1 MNGFRSSLGVIA
13 LAVALLAVTL
23 VVLDNWFLC
32 RRLFFCAEQV
42 VRWADGVNLVQNP
55 SFEDPPDLN
64 PGNDFL
70 PLPVGDTRLKPWT
83 VVGTTG
89 QNVALL
95 QNKNSFGIVT
105 PYQNRFLDLTGDN
118 RAPNPKTGFFAG
130 VQQNVSTVPREPYQ
144 LTFQIGLM
152 TQATVGGPVQ
162 AVVNLGDGTG
172 PGQAFATFTCG
183 PFNPTTSGSEWKP
196 CGPYTFVARTGS
208 TALTILGAQAAGQ
221 STMYVGLDLVDLEC
235 VAPLGNHD
243 SCK

>member
-1 MNGFRSSLGVIA
+1 MRVDDLLGVASGGWAIDGEGRTRSDVRAHGKEEGRIMNGFRPSLGVIA

-55 SFEDPPDLN
+55 SFEDPPALN

-118 RAPNPKTGFFAG
+118 RAPDPKTGFFAG

-152 TQATVGGPVQ
+152 TQATVGGQ
-162 AVVNLGDGTG
+162 FRRL
-172 PGQAFATFTCG
+172 
-183 PFNPTTSGSEWKP
+183 
-196 CGPYTFVARTGS
+196 
-208 TALTILGAQAAGQ
+208 
-221 STMYVGLDLVDLEC
+221 
-235 VAPLGNHD
+235 
-243 SCK
+243 